1 MDEPVRT
8 FWHCV
13 TGTACRPVRKPA
25 KAGLWSTM
33 KTSIATVSLSGDLR
47 EKLEAVAAAGF
58 DAVEIFENDFL
69 SFDGTPRDVGAM
81 IRDLGM
87 HCCTF
92 QPFRDFEGLPEP
104 QRQRAFDRAERK
116 FDVMQELGADLL
128 LVCSN
133 VSADSLG
140 GIDRAAAD
148 LHPLG
153 EKAQARGLRIG
164 FEALAWGRHIS
175 DHRDAWEVVRRA
187 DHPAVGLVLDSFHTL
202 ARKLPVDS
210 IRAIPKDRIFLV
222 QVADAPQLDMDLLQW
237 SRHFRCF
244 PGQGDLPLTSFAEA
258 LAATGYDGVLS
269 LEVFNDQFRGGST
282 RRVAIDGQRS
292 LIYLNDQL
300 GSASRLGTC
309 PSGLPPR
316 AECLGVE
323 FIEFAVDEQG
333 ASELA
338 DLLAA
343 LGFVKTGRHRS
354 KAVARYSQG
363 GINIVVNRDTEGFAH
378 AYGLMHG
385 TSVCALGLR
394 VSDAQQVMA
403 RADALLAQGYRQA
416 VGPGE
421 VELPAIRGV
430 GGSLIYFIEPKGDL
444 GRVWEIEFEPVAGS
458 DPCPAGAG
466 LSAVDHISQT
476 MQYEEMLSWLLFY
489 TSILRLE
496 TTPQV
501 DVTDPGGLVH
511 SQVVQ
516 SPAGGVRIALN
527 GPDLGRSLTSRF
539 LAAFLGAGVQHI
551 AFATTD
557 IFATVRRIRANGLQ
571 LLVVPG
577 NYYDDLEARLGLAP
591 ELLDR
596 LRACNVLYDRDETG
610 EYLQAYTESFAGGL
624 FFEIVERR
632 GYRGFGAVNAPIRI
646 AAQTR
651 RVRQNEH
658 V

>member
-1 MDEPVRT
+1 
-8 FWHCV
+8 
-13 TGTACRPVRKPA
+13 
-25 KAGLWSTM
+25 M

-47 EKLEAVAAAGF
+47 EKLEAIAAAGF

-81 IRDLGM
+81 IGDLGM
-87 HCCTF
+87 SCVTF

-116 FDVMQELGADLL
+116 FDVMQELGTDLL

-148 LHPLG
+148 LRELG
-153 EKAQARGLRIG
+153 ERAQARGLRVG

-187 DHPAVGLVLDSFHTL
+187 DHPAVGLVLDTFHTL
-202 ARKLPVDS
+202 ARNIPVDS
-210 IRAIPKDRIFLV
+210 IRAIPKERVFLV
-222 QVADAPQLDMDLLQW
+222 QVADAPQIEMDLLQW

-244 PGQGDLPLTSFAEA
+244 PGQGDLPLASFMEA
-258 LAATGYDGVLS
+258 LGATGYDGVLS
-269 LEVFNDQFRGGST
+269 LEVFNDQFRGGSA
-282 RRVAIDGQRS
+282 RRVAVDGQRS
-292 LIYLNDQL
+292 LIYLKDQL
-300 GSASRLGTC
+300 PRASPLGAL
-309 PSGLPPR
+309 PSDLPPR
-316 AECLGVE
+316 AESLGVE

-338 DLLAA
+338 DLLSA
-343 LGFVKTGRHRS
+343 LGFVRTGLHRS
-354 KAVARYSQG
+354 KAVTRFSQG
-363 GINIVVNRDTEGFAH
+363 GINVVVNSDKEGFAH
-378 AYGLMHG
+378 AYNLVHG

-394 VSDAQQVMA
+394 VSDAQQAMA
-403 RADALLAQGYRQA
+403 RAEALLAQSFRQA
-416 VGPGE
+416 VAPGE
-421 VELPAIRGV
+421 LELPAIRGV

-444 GRVWEIEFEPVAGS
+444 GRVWEIEFEPVEGAERS
-458 DPCPAGAG
+458 VAGAG
-466 LSAVDHISQT
+466 LSVIDHISQT

-496 TTPQV
+496 KTPQV

-516 SPAGGVRIALN
+516 SPEGGVRIAFN
-527 GPDLGRSLTSRF
+527 GPDHGRSLTSRF
-539 LAAFLGAGVQHI
+539 LAAFSGAGVQHV
-551 AFATTD
+551 AFETTD
-557 IFATVRRIRANGLQ
+557 IFATVGRIRSNGLK
-571 LLVVPG
+571 LLAVPG
-577 NYYDDLEARLGLAP
+577 NYYDDLDARLGLEA
-591 ELLDR
+591 ELLNR
-596 LRACNVLYDRDETG
+596 LRESDVLYDRDETG
-610 EYLQAYTESFAGGL
+610 EYRQAYTESFAEGL

-651 RVRQNEH
+651 SARQNEL